1 MVDPHDG
8 TPKTKKNV
16 VDMALMTDMLVCGF
30 WGGPRLSVG
39 VCFQSVAEGTLI
51 CIPPTSADHSNA
63 VYVYT

>member
-1 MVDPHDG
+1 
-8 TPKTKKNV
+8 
-16 VDMALMTDMLVCGF
+16 
-30 WGGPRLSVG
+30 LSVG